1 MARARGSSGGCSS
14 RHPQFVQGRRLPA
27 LLRLRERERDKAPRA
42 KRGQRPA
49 TGSCARLCGYYTPP
63 AENAEQIVRVI
74 AAGSE
79 SPIRRRPRS
88 LGVSPKPA
96 STQRRAALAAP
107 ALHGA
112 GGSLGGGGAGRT
124 ARLPNDR
131 APWAAGAGPAR
142 RPRVSTRPPAPP
154 AALLPPGAPR
164 PTSRLSLSSH
174 PDRRAGGQAGMGLS
188 SSGGASLPLLSQPGP
203 LSPPPGSARPAPRSC
218 LSPAAS
224 GGGAPEQ
231 PTSRRSRAPIS
242 SPYEMKFHRG
252 IRKEMRPGR
261 SVLLGPPPFLSR
273 GHGF

>member
-188 SSGGASLPLLSQPGP
+188 SSGGASLPLLSQGDSKGNETGTLRASRPAALPVSGTRFLNKGP
-203 LSPPPGSARPAPRSC
+203 EHLSILQPVFRSNFSLSFPAHPPPVEWSFALVHPLGFPV
-218 LSPAAS
+218 
-224 GGGAPEQ
+224 
-231 PTSRRSRAPIS
+231 
-242 SPYEMKFHRG
+242 
-252 IRKEMRPGR
+252 GR
-261 SVLLGPPPFLSR
+261 
-273 GHGF
+273 

>member
-188 SSGGASLPLLSQPGP
+188 SSGGASLPLLSQVWHP
-203 LSPPPGSARPAPRSC
+203 C
-218 LSPAAS
+218 LSLPEATAS
-224 GGGAPEQ
+224 
-231 PTSRRSRAPIS
+231 
-242 SPYEMKFHRG
+242 
-252 IRKEMRPGR
+252 
-261 SVLLGPPPFLSR
+261 
-273 GHGF
+273 